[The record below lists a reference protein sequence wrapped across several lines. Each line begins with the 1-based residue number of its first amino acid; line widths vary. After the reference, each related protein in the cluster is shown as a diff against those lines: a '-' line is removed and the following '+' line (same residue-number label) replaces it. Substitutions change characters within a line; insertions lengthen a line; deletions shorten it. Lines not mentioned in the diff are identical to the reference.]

1 MLEIKI
7 DKKMIMDLLNKF
19 IKYTSSDF
27 IRKIFNASTKISFK
41 ENSIEI
47 KVFFLKYYIKI
58 HKIPFTLSGVYE
70 FEHNLPIYLINKN
83 KLPQN
88 ILIDKNKIYIYIKGN
103 FFTQNTYIDTFV
115 FDNDK
120 VIIKLK

>member
-47 KVFFLKYYIKI
+47 KVFLLKYYIKI

-88 ILIDKNKIYIYIKGN
+88 ILIDKNKIYILY
-103 FFTQNTYIDTFV
+103 
-115 FDNDK
+115 
-120 VIIKLK
+120 